1 MRAALALA
9 LMAGPALAQ
18 LGDDEAAI
26 LPRVLSA
33 VPVDISDAHIGE
45 ERAILLADEA
55 EGLADLVILAGH
67 PDEAAGQ
74 PVLVARGLVWAGQM
88 AGQGPFLDVAP
99 NGSLRVHAQQTAI
112 GRHAWEETLT
122 LAERDGQ
129 VLVAGYTLSSW
140 DRITAATGRCDWNLL
155 SGRWESVSGAPDA
168 DDVSLTGREALRLTP
183 AEWAARGG
191 EAPDFCR
198 FEGGD

>member
-33 VPVDISDAHIGE
+33 VPVEISDAHIGE

-129 VLVAGYTLSSW
+129 ILVAGYTLTSW
-140 DRITAATGRCDWNLL
+140 DRITAFSGRCDWNLL
-155 SGRWESVSGAPDA
+155 SGRWESVSGGPDS